1 MSQTSTETPKQSEIE
16 PNQTLTSK
24 TENLRLILFFVVA
37 VEISTMQFVFVFLC
51 LFVLFF
57 IEYLIKS
64 TNLDEMKTGN
74 L

>member
-57 IEYLIKS
+57 YRIPH
-64 TNLDEMKTGN
+64 
-74 L
+74 

>member
-24 TENLRLILFFVVA
+24 TANLRLILFFVVA
-37 VEISTMQFVFVFLC
+37 VEISTMQFGFVFLC

-57 IEYLIKS
+57 YRIPH
-64 TNLDEMKTGN
+64 
-74 L
+74 